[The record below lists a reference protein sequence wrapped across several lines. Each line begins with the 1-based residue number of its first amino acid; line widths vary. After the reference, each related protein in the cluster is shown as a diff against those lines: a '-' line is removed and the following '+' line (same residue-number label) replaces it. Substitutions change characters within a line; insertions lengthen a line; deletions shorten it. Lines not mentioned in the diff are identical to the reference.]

1 MNRAAD
7 IVLPKLSLP
16 APAPVAGARPWLDG
30 FELGL
35 LGAIWGASFLFQR
48 IAAPQFGAVPLT
60 ELRLLLGAAVLL
72 PFLWRDRASFPLK
85 LWPRIALVG
94 AINSAIPFAM
104 FAWAAQRAPAGVIAI
119 SNSMAV
125 LFTALV
131 AFAAFGER
139 IRLRNAVALVA
150 GFAGVVVLAS
160 ARSAGMS
167 LGWAVAAGTG
177 AAFLYGIGV
186 NLVRHWLAG
195 LPPIALAAATLS
207 CAAIVL
213 APFAVATWP
222 SGTQTAGA
230 WASAL
235 ALGVVCS
242 GIAYALY
249 YRLIQRIG
257 STRAVTVTYL
267 VPLFA
272 VAWAWMWLGETPTWG
287 MVVAGALILGSV
299 AITQAKR

>member
-1 MNRAAD
+1 MNRAAE
-7 IVLPKLSLP
+7 IVLPEIAVP
-16 APAPVAGARPWLDG
+16 APARPLLDA

-48 IAAPQFGAVPLT
+48 IAAPEFGALPLG
-60 ELRLLLGAAVLL
+60 ELRLALGALVLL
-72 PFLWRDRASFPLK
+72 PFLWRDRAAFPRS

-94 AINSAIPFAM
+94 AINSAIPFAL

-131 AFAAFGER
+131 AFLFFGEK
-139 IRLRNAVALVA
+139 IALRHGAALFA
-150 GFAGVVVLAS
+150 GFAGVVVLAG
-160 ARSAGMS
+160 AKTAGMS
-167 LGWAVAAGTG
+167 VGWAVAAGTF
-177 AAFLYGIGV
+177 AALLYGVGV
-186 NLVRHWLAG
+186 NLLRYRLAG

-213 APFAVATWP
+213 APFAIATWP
-222 SGTQTAGA
+222 AGPITGRS
-230 WASAL
+230 WASAI
-235 ALGVVCS
+235 ALGVICS

-257 STRAVTVTYL
+257 GSRAVTVTYL

-272 VAWAWMWLGETPTWG
+272 VAWAWMLLDETPTLP
-287 MVVAGALILGSV
+287 MFLAGALILGSV
-299 AITQAKR
+299 ALSQSRRQ

>member
-7 IVLPKLSLP
+7 IVLPVLETP
-16 APAPVAGARPWLDG
+16 TPARPWLDA

-48 IAAPQFGAVPLT
+48 VSAPEFGALPLG
-60 ELRLLLGAAVLL
+60 ELRLVLGAAVLL
-72 PFLWRDRASFPLK
+72 PFLWRDRAAFPLA
-85 LWPRIALVG
+85 LWPRVALVG
-94 AINSAIPFAM
+94 AINSAIPFAL

-131 AFAAFGER
+131 AFLFFGER
-139 IRLRNAVALVA
+139 IALRQGVALVA
-150 GFAGVVVLAS
+150 GFAGVVVLAG
-160 ARSAGMS
+160 AKTAGMS
-167 LGWAVAAGTG
+167 LGWAVAAGTS

-186 NLVRHWLAG
+186 NLIRHWLAG
-195 LPPIALAAATLS
+195 LPPVALAAGTLS

-213 APFAVATWP
+213 APFAIAAWP
-222 SGTQTAGA
+222 AGPKSAAA
-230 WASAL
+230 WGSAL

-242 GIAYALY
+242 GLAYAMY

-257 STRAVTVTYL
+257 GARAVTVTYL

-272 VAWAWMWLGETPTWG
+272 VVWAWWLLGERPTLP
-287 MVVAGALILGSV
+287 MILAGALILGSV
-299 AITQAKR
+299 ALSQSRR